1 MRPPAPRCVK
11 WPATSKGG
19 RMRLNVGSVASR
31 VVVTAPRGMSA
42 AAAARLMR
50 EHHVGTLVIIDES
63 TGAPRPLGVVT
74 DRDLVME
81 ILAPGVDPNFATAGD
96 LLSRPLVTARED
108 DALFD
113 AIQRMKQHGV
123 RRIVV
128 VDDDGTLLGL
138 LSMDDVIGV
147 LAEEL
152 GGLSKA
158 IETEERT
165 ERVRR
170 PALAAIE

>member
-1 MRPPAPRCVK
+1 
-11 WPATSKGG
+11 
-19 RMRLNVGSVASR
+19 MRLSVGTVASR
-31 VVVTAPRGMSA
+31 VVITAPRDMTV

-50 EHHVGTLVIIDES
+50 EHHVGTLVIIDASREMP
-63 TGAPRPLGVVT
+63 TPVGVVT

-81 ILAPGVDPNFATAGD
+81 VMALGVDPNLVVVGD
-96 LLSRPLVTARED
+96 LLVRPLVTARED

-113 AIQRMKQHGV
+113 AIQTMNQHGV
-123 RRIVV
+123 RRVVV
-128 VDDDGTLLGL
+128 VDAGGRLAAL

-158 IETEERT
+158 IEIEERT
-165 ERVRR
+165 ERAQR
-170 PALAAIE
+170 PALAAAG